1 MQVHVQHDEVACT
14 DVLDGEV
21 AKTIDGEVRSAV
33 AERLRDRDVDLNGV
47 GEGVGLEETREHG
60 LLLFRCNVDH
70 ENARSRE

>member
-1 MQVHVQHDEVACT
+1 MRCGAIGDSEVS
-14 DVLDGEV
+14 
-21 AKTIDGEVRSAV
+21 KTIDGEVRGAV

-60 LLLFRCNVDH
+60 LLLFRCDVDH